1 MSDQLTIVVPTD
13 FSPGSLAALEWVK
26 RLDTLGSVNVH
37 CVNVAQDLSLYM
49 PVMAGS
55 VVQNAPPINELK
67 QIAAESLATFIE
79 QHMSDRDPAV
89 VSSVLVGRPA
99 EEICQ
104 YAKEVDA
111 DMIVIGAR
119 GHSQLAQLL
128 IGSTTEGV
136 VRQAQCAVLTV
147 RP

>member
-13 FSPGSLAALEWVK
+13 FSPGSIAALDWVK
-26 RLDTLGSVNVH
+26 RLDALGPVNVH
-37 CVNVAQDLSLYM
+37 CVNVVQDLALYM

-55 VVQNAPPINELK
+55 VPQNAPPINELK
-67 QIAAESLATFIE
+67 QIATESLTTFIKE
-79 QHMSDRDPAV
+79 YMSGREPAV

-99 EEICQ
+99 EEICR
-104 YAKEVDA
+104 YADEVDA
-111 DMIVIGAR
+111 DMIVIGAQ
-119 GHSQLAQLL
+119 GHSKLAQLL

-136 VRQAQCAVLTV
+136 VRQAQCAVLTA